1 MPEGNVGSI
10 DIKPEQS
17 VQDDGNLN
25 VPNRVR
31 TRKKARGKSNNT
43 PIKLGDNV
51 LGITFNELTAEQQQ
65 SLRDKYKDIQDIED
79 YFNMLSEEEKK
90 QELGCL

>member
-10 DIKPEQS
+10 DIKPEQP
-17 VQDDGNLN
+17 VQDDNSLN

-31 TRKKARGKSNNT
+31 TRKKARGKSNNA
-43 PIKLGDNV
+43 PIKLGDNI
-51 LGITFNELTAEQQQ
+51 LGTTFNELTTEQQNA
-65 SLRDKYKDIQDIED
+65 LRDKYKDIQDIED

-90 QELGCL
+90 QNLECL